1 MTDHASTPTAP
12 APCPAA
18 AARPQQ
24 PVDEKI
30 DAFCHI
36 LPRTCADRLFA
47 LDDVPALANLRRR
60 VMDIPALVDLDVR
73 FRQMDEFPGYRQL
86 INLAAPP
93 AEDFGTPRSA
103 VHYVRMANDA
113 LADLT
118 ARHPDR
124 FAGFCAAVALTDV
137 DAAVSEL
144 DRAVRELGAVGVQIY
159 THVRGHPLDEHRFA
173 PFWARAAEL
182 DVLVQVHPC
191 RNATWPD
198 YPAEQR
204 SRYEIWWTLGWEYDL
219 SAFMARVVF
228 GGILERHPSLKL
240 LIHHGGSMIPHFSGR
255 IGPGWDQL
263 GSRTPPEQQADI
275 EGPPL
280 SKRPLDYFRMFY
292 ADTALFGAPHAL
304 RCALE
309 FFGPERVL
317 FASDSPYDPEKG
329 PGYVRSSIA
338 DVNRMDLAP
347 HERTAIFAGNLRRL
361 TAGRL
366 LD

>member
-12 APCPAA
+12 APRPA

-103 VHYVRMANDA
+103 AHHVRMANDA

-124 FAGFCAAVALTDV
+124 FAGFCA
-137 DAAVSEL
+137 
-144 DRAVRELGAVGVQIY
+144 GV
-159 THVRGHPLDEHRFA
+159 
-173 PFWARAAEL
+173 ARAAG
-182 DVLVQVHPC
+182 
-191 RNATWPD
+191 AGAG
-198 YPAEQR
+198 AEV
-204 SRYEIWWTLGWEYDL
+204 G
-219 SAFMARVVF
+219 
-228 GGILERHPSLKL
+228 
-240 LIHHGGSMIPHFSGR
+240 
-255 IGPGWDQL
+255 
-263 GSRTPPEQQADI
+263 
-275 EGPPL
+275 EG
-280 SKRPLDYFRMFY
+280 
-292 ADTALFGAPHAL
+292 
-304 RCALE
+304 E
-309 FFGPERVL
+309 
-317 FASDSPYDPEKG
+317 
-329 PGYVRSSIA
+329 
-338 DVNRMDLAP
+338 
-347 HERTAIFAGNLRRL
+347 
-361 TAGRL
+361 
-366 LD
+366 